1 MMPAVADRTGW
12 NNSPSDSSAPPE
24 WTPTE
29 VTMERIP
36 AIDRLRGLIMALMA
50 IDHASFFVAGKHPGE
65 FWGVPL
71 PTYAGAIPFLTR
83 WVTHLAAP
91 GFFFLLGVG
100 VVLLTAAREKAGWDE
115 GRIFRHLAIR
125 GLVLILAQHLI
136 ENLAWMLGQHTKA
149 AAEVALVPG
158 TDSNIWLHFGVL
170 NALGFALIA
179 AGVLTRLRPWMSALI
194 GAGLIAL
201 TLYLVPSPEQ
211 VAEPFSWLQRLLFV
225 PGRTGMVQ
233 VYYPILPWI
242 GVAALGVAFGHEL
255 RKEGSRAVVLA
266 LPFGL
271 MGIGIFLLSRFTG
284 FGAVHDIES
293 SGWIGLLNVTKY
305 PPDLPFLG
313 LTLGINLLLLAAL
326 AVLPSGRLAAW
337 LQVFGGTALF
347 FYLLHLYVYLAL
359 GAGFRNGTGYG
370 MLYAGWG
377 VGLVILY
384 FACKRYGE
392 FKRTT
397 PVDSLWRFL

>member
-1 MMPAVADRTGW
+1 
-12 NNSPSDSSAPPE
+12 
-24 WTPTE
+24 
-29 VTMERIP
+29 MERIP

-50 IDHASFFVAGKHPGE
+50 IDHASFFIAGKHSGE
-65 FWGVPL
+65 FWGFPL
-71 PTYAGAIPFLTR
+71 PAYTGAIPFLTR

-91 GFFFLLGVG
+91 GFFFLLGTG

-125 GLVLILAQHLI
+125 GLVLIVAQHLI
-136 ENLAWMLGQHTKA
+136 ENLAWMLGQHTKV
-149 AAEVALVPG
+149 AAEVAFVPG
-158 TDSNIWLHFGVL
+158 TDTDVWLHFGVL

-179 AGVLTRLRPWMSALI
+179 AGLLMRLRPWMSAVI

-201 TLYLVPSPEQ
+201 TLYLVPAPEQ
-211 VAEPFSWLQRLLFV
+211 ATEPFSWVLRLLYI

-233 VYYPILPWI
+233 VYYPLLPWI

-266 LPFGL
+266 LPLGL
-271 MGIGIFLLSRFTG
+271 MGIGIFLLSRVTG
-284 FGAVHDIES
+284 FGAVHAIES

-305 PPDLPFLG
+305 PPDLPFLAV
-313 LTLGINLLLLAAL
+313 TLGANLLLLFAL
-326 AVLPSGRLAAW
+326 NYLRTGPLARW

-370 MLYAGWG
+370 MLYAGWA

-384 FACKRYGE
+384 FACRRYGE
-392 FKRTT
+392 FKRST
-397 PVDSLWRFL
+397 PVDSFWRFL